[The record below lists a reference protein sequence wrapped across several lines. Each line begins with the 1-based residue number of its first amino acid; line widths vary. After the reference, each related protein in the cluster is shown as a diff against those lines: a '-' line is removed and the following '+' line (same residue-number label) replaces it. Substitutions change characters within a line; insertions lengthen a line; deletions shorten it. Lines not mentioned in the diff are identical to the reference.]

1 MKWRIECKHSGA
13 GDDFEG
19 SFDEALA
26 AAQANCQADWQKFV
40 VWLLP
45 ANIRM
50 AEVIHTGAL
59 WVKQKLTG
67 DEVKSLMRRHRK
79 TIAELSFLM
88 GITQKRIRQ
97 VRNASGIDNHH
108 SVRDWIEAITSEDV
122 GPLPEHYRIR
132 RYDEE
137 ASCCDCGCPLMR
149 GDDAYEYAGG
159 VYCSVTCCRKSRQP
173 NKKEGGNPSCV
184 TTL

>member
-1 MKWRIECKHSGA
+1 MKWRIECKHSGT
-13 GDDFEG
+13 GEDCEG

-50 AEVIHTGAL
+50 AEVIETVPL
-59 WVKQKLTG
+59 WVKQRLTG
-67 DEVKSLMRRHRK
+67 DDVKTLIRRHKK
-79 TIAELSFLM
+79 TIAELAFLM

-97 VRNASGIDNHH
+97 VRDGAGLDNHY

-122 GPLPEHYRIR
+122 GLLPERYRIR

-137 ASCCDCGCPLMR
+137 APCGDCGCPLMV
-149 GDDAYEYAGG
+149 GAHAFEYAGG
-159 VYCSVTCCRKSRQP
+159 IYCSVTCSRKSRMP
-173 NKKEGGNPSCV
+173 AKEV
-184 TTL
+184 AR